1 MLSIKPPDGAWPD
14 TLEARPSSATQRL
27 EWLIWNAERD
37 TNIEGDTSIEGDTNI
52 GWDTIKIGPGKSHTA
67 ALCAQHILSE

>member
-37 TNIEGDTSIEGDTNI
+37 TNIEGDT
-52 GWDTIKIGPGKSHTA
+52 IKIGLGKSHTP